1 MKIDFK
7 NMKDIN
13 TTTMSRRKLNNKDAF
28 EELIKCDSKLISKV
42 IKCMDEGGFVYYFE
56 YKKVIKSIYY

>member
-13 TTTMSRRKLNNKDAF
+13 TTTMSRRKLNNKAAF
-28 EELIKCDSKLISKV
+28 EEMIKNDSKIMTK
-42 IKCMDEGGFVYYFE
+42 IKKCMDNGGFV
-56 YKKVIKSIYY
+56 